1 MYLIFRAMWAR
12 YWCKLNTIS
21 TMPGTLLPLCKL
33 FEDLTQQYIPRAVF
47 HLSCLGVSALRI
59 AFPWIRYAFVGYL
72 EVDQVSER
80 CECARTSLADVHR
93 GCVRGLQV
101 FLLWDRV
108 FGFGGLELLPVLA
121 ASIFVFRSE
130 ALLAAKTADDVE

>member
-93 GCVRGLQV
+93 GCVRGFAGV
-101 FLLWDRV
+101 FVVGPCVWV
-108 FGFGGLELLPVLA
+108 WWVGAA
-121 ASIFVFRSE
+121 ASAGRLHLRVPVRS
-130 ALLAAKTADDVE
+130 AAGRQDGGRR

>member
-1 MYLIFRAMWAR
+1 M
-12 YWCKLNTIS
+12 
-21 TMPGTLLPLCKL
+21 
-33 FEDLTQQYIPRAVF
+33 
-47 HLSCLGVSALRI
+47 VS
-59 AFPWIRYAFVGYL
+59 
-72 EVDQVSER
+72 
-80 CECARTSLADVHR
+80 
-93 GCVRGLQV
+93 QV